1 MMHRSTIVLSLVAFA
16 AGCSDPAS
24 TPADDGGS
32 SSGAASSSSGDGGSS
47 SAATT
52 AVDSSGGTSTGTDD
66 GGSSST
72 TGEPPAPWVWDLPPG
87 FPEPYVP
94 AQNPMSA
101 EKVELGRHLF
111 YDLRLSGNGTQ
122 SCASC
127 HDQARGFADGLPTP
141 QGSTGSVLARNSM
154 GLTNSVYSYPLTWA
168 NPNLVDLEHQ
178 ILVPLFGEFP
188 IELGAVGHED
198 EILQRLRDEPV
209 YGPLFEAAF
218 PERDD
223 PFSFDAVRDALACFT
238 RTLISGDSPYDRF
251 VYGDGELS
259 ESALRGMNLFFSE
272 AVECHHCHGSFNFS
286 MSVKHAN
293 TVFDPQAFHNTG
305 LYNVG
310 GTGAYPLGNEGLY
323 ESTALDTD
331 RGRFRAPTLR
341 NVAVSGPYMHDGSIA
356 TLEEVLDT
364 YAAGGRNVTEGPFAG
379 DGRANPY
386 KSGFVGGF
394 EMSPQD
400 RDDLLAFL
408 HSLTDE
414 TFLGDPRF
422 ANPWP

>member
-1 MMHRSTIVLSLVAFA
+1 MTRAPSIAFSLTLLA
-16 AGCSDPAS
+16 ACSDPTA
-24 TPADDGGS
+24 PAGGDGS
-32 SSGAASSSSGDGGSS
+32 STSSSATTSSSSGGEASTSLDTTGDEGS
-47 SAATT
+47 
-52 AVDSSGGTSTGTDD
+52 TSTGTDE

-72 TGEPPAPWVWDLPPG
+72 TGEPPTPWAWDLPPG

-94 AQNPMSA
+94 PENPMSA

-127 HDQARGFADGLPTP
+127 HDQARGFADGLATP
-141 QGSTGSVLARNSM
+141 LGSTGGVLARNSM

-168 NPNLVDLEHQ
+168 NPNLPDLEHQ

-188 IELGAVGHED
+188 VELGAVGHED

-209 YGPLFEAAF
+209 YAPLFAAAF

-223 PFSFDAVRDALACFT
+223 PFTFDVVRDALACFT

-251 VYGDGELS
+251 VYGDEPLS
-259 ESALRGMNLFFSE
+259 ASALRGMDLFFSE
-272 AVECHHCHGSFNFS
+272 AVECHHCHSGFNFS
-286 MSVKHAN
+286 LSVKHAN
-293 TVFDPQAFHNTG
+293 TVFEPQAFHNTG

-323 ESTALDTD
+323 ESTGLEAD

-379 DGRANPY
+379 DGRANIH

-394 EMSPQD
+394 EMTAQD

-408 HSLTDE
+408 HALTDD
-414 TFLGDPRF
+414 TFLADPRH